1 MKRLVLFY
9 VLSLL
14 VFSSTWAEKHPFS
27 NGLYWELENG
37 VLTISGNGA
46 MEDYSN
52 PWENEGTVEKV
63 VIKNGVTSIGKCNFW
78 EYNKPHH
85 LKSVEIGSTVTT
97 IGENAFDHCTGL
109 TSVTIPNS
117 VTSIGINAF
126 SGCTGLTSV
135 TIPNS
140 VTSIGEFAF
149 MLCTGLTSVTIPN
162 SVTSIGET
170 AFCDCTGLT
179 SVSIPNSVTSIGE
192 DAFHGCSNLIIES
205 MPQWLIDK
213 GEDEWRRCGL
223 SEETVNGYI
232 NSSAIKKYGNY
243 TNVMELKDGNAK
255 YYKVSKGGHYG
266 LTDKDGKVI
275 VPAEMEVLEQ
285 AGAGYLRYK
294 INDFY
299 GVMNYSGKILIDTD
313 RGYTKIGDY
322 VSFTKRFPYEMDG
335 YKGECNNLGV
345 QVSKIK
351 VATPQQNVA
360 TTNTTSNTSK
370 NSTSSSGTTQTV
382 VVEHH
387 RDPVPVQQW
396 QACWACGGMG
406 TMGCD
411 GCGGSGTKYIG
422 DNLRR
427 CGLCNGQGIRPCNI
441 CYGNKGQYITVY
453 Q

>member
-46 MEDYSN
+46 MEDYHI

-63 VIKNGVTSIGKCNFW
+63 VIKNGVTSIGVCNFW

-97 IGENAFDHCTGL
+97 IGGNAFGHCTGL

-117 VTSIGINAF
+117 VTSIGRSAF
-126 SGCTGLTSV
+126 GHCTGLISV

-140 VTSIGEFAF
+140 VTSIGEYAFSSCKSLNNISIPESVTSLSSNAFLDTGTNGYDYDRIIESLPDWLIEGGKFAWSEF
-149 MLCTGLTSVTIPN
+149 YLSEASVKAYMQKKGIDYSKFVWKDQYAYPLRKIANGSTSYYIVSKNERYGLTSA
-162 SVTSIGET
+162 E
-170 AFCDCTGLT
+170 
-179 SVSIPNSVTSIGE
+179 
-192 DAFHGCSNLIIES
+192 
-205 MPQWLIDK
+205 
-213 GEDEWRRCGL
+213 
-223 SEETVNGYI
+223 
-232 NSSAIKKYGNY
+232 
-243 TNVMELKDGNAK
+243 
-255 YYKVSKGGHYG
+255 
-266 LTDKDGKVI
+266 GKVI
-275 VPAEMEVLEQ
+275 VPVELDTIAQCGTGFLRFRLN
-285 AGAGYLRYK
+285 GYWGV
-294 INDFY
+294 INY
-299 GVMNYSGKILIDTD
+299 AGKIIIPTD

-370 NSTSSSGTTQTV
+370 NSTSSSGTTQTA

-387 RDPVPVQQW
+387 RDPIPVQQW